1 MTLVVW
7 EEHRYKD
14 IFDLKFINIIWGKI
28 MFKLWKVITN
38 WGSDKWKKEK
48 KKGAIHSF
56 VQVK

>member
-28 MFKLWKVITN
+28 MFKLWK
-38 WGSDKWKKEK
+38 
-48 KKGAIHSF
+48 
-56 VQVK
+56 